1 MTSIPLPRAL
11 APARTTAFALA
22 AFVSTAA
29 FATVEPLPPELQRG
43 RALYD
48 TRCIGCHDRSVH
60 QRESRLAQDFASLRA
75 QVIRWNAN
83 VGGEWRTEEIDLV
96 TAFLNDRY
104 YRYPCPAEICRTPVR
119 ASGGGPALM

>member
-11 APARTTAFALA
+11 APARATAFALA
-22 AFVSTAA
+22 AFLSTAA
-29 FATVEPLPPELQRG
+29 VATVEPLSPELQRG

-60 QRESRLAQDFASLRA
+60 QRESRLAQDFPSLRA

-83 VGGEWRTEEIDLV
+83 IGGEWRSEEIDQV
-96 TAFLNDRY
+96 AAYLNDRY
-104 YRYPCPAEICRTPVR
+104 YKFPCPPEICKTPVR
-119 ASGGGPALM
+119 AGLSVIP

>member
-11 APARTTAFALA
+11 APARATFTLA

-75 QVIRWNAN
+75 QVVRWNAN
-83 VGGEWRTEEIDLV
+83 VGGEWRIEEIDQV
-96 TAFLNDRY
+96 SAYLNDRY
-104 YRYPCPAEICRTPVR
+104 YKFPCPPEICKAPVR
-119 ASGGGPALM
+119 AELSVAP

>member
-1 MTSIPLPRAL
+1 MSDLQHACRAIARTAAGL
-11 APARTTAFALA
+11 LATACVAAIAGAPAPT
-22 AFVSTAA
+22 
-29 FATVEPLPPELQRG
+29 PEMRRG
-43 RALYD
+43 QALYE
-48 TRCIGCHDRSVH
+48 TRCIGCHDRGVH
-60 QRESRLAQDFASLRA
+60 QRESRIAQDFASLRA

-104 YRYPCPAEICRTPVR
+104 YRYPCPAEICRMPVR